1 MVDLLAPEYTYE
13 SILSDMLSRIPDNI
27 DKREG
32 SIIYDAMAPAAL
44 KLAEAY
50 FIMFSER
57 DLYFLDTT
65 EGEYLD
71 RRAIEYGL
79 ERKQAT
85 YALREGTFTD
95 KDSSPIDVP
104 LGERFRISDVSFVVE
119 SKVNTGVFR
128 LRCEQLGSIGNSYS
142 GIMLPLGNDV
152 PFVANAILGDIL
164 IHGED
169 TEDDGSLRSR
179 VLDNIINTECDG
191 NVAQYIKWASQ
202 FEGIG
207 VTKVFP
213 LALGNNTVKV
223 SITNSKN
230 QVATSEL
237 IKSFQDYL
245 DPGSKGLGN
254 GKAPIG
260 AKITVT
266 TGIVKTINVKADVT
280 LAQGELQV
288 TGAQEAVEAYL
299 SSITYKESRVSFI
312 GLASVILGLP
322 SVSDVRNMTLNGTTS
337 DIALGDEDI
346 PTLGTL
352 ELVVV

>member
-71 RRAIEYGL
+71 RKASEYGL

-95 KDSSPIDVP
+95 KDSALVDVP
-104 LGERFRISDVSFVVE
+104 LGERFRISDISFVVE
-119 SKVNTGVFR
+119 SKVSTGVFR

-169 TEDDGSLRSR
+169 VEDDEPLRAR
-179 VLDNIINTECDG
+179 TKTTIANAETDG
-191 NVAQYIKWASQ
+191 NIDQYIKWAND
-202 FEGIG
+202 FDGIG
-207 VTKVFP
+207 RSKVFP
-213 LALGNNTVKV
+213 LAFGPNTVKV
-223 SITNSKN
+223 SITNSK
-230 QVATSEL
+230 SC
-237 IKSFQDYL
+237 IY
-245 DPGSKGLGN
+245 
-254 GKAPIG
+254 
-260 AKITVT
+260 
-266 TGIVKTINVKADVT
+266 
-280 LAQGELQV
+280 
-288 TGAQEAVEAYL
+288 
-299 SSITYKESRVSFI
+299 
-312 GLASVILGLP
+312 
-322 SVSDVRNMTLNGTTS
+322 
-337 DIALGDEDI
+337 
-346 PTLGTL
+346 
-352 ELVVV
+352 